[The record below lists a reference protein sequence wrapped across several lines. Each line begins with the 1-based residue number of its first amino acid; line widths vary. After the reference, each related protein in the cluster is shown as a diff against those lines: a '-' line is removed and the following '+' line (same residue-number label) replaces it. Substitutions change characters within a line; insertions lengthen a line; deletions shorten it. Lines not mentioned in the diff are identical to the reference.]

1 MDIVRR
7 ERGRGKVMTICES
20 IKKRYIRLSKGQR
33 KVAQYVIDNP
43 NVVATQVASEIGRL
57 AGVSESTVIRFCYAM
72 SLSGYSELQEK
83 MKQYILERDGVIP
96 VLPKTHA
103 SKRQNIQFNDV
114 LTKDMKELLTVLQ
127 QTDLQQCN
135 ATIQTIHE
143 AKNIYVVGLDEAFP
157 IAYSFYYQ
165 LGQLRENVHIVQNES
180 LNRGTDF
187 LQESSSTAVI
197 IISLDDQQE
206 GIAAITDLLKRKNTS
221 VITISNKTYVKL
233 KKVSSNYFD
242 LNKQGQLEDG
252 TVAMFAFVHALVKC
266 LVAKFEDCYQQ
277 QTNEQHKQTIRKSL
291 IEVS

>member
-1 MDIVRR
+1 
-7 ERGRGKVMTICES
+7 MTICES

-43 NVVATQVASEIGRL
+43 NAVATQVASEIGRL

-72 SLSGYSELQEK
+72 SLAGYSELQEK
-83 MKQYILERDGVIP
+83 MKQYILEKDGVIP

-135 ATIQTIHE
+135 ATIQTIHDAKEIYIVGFEE
-143 AKNIYVVGLDEAFP
+143 ALP
-157 IAYSFYYQ
+157 IAFSLYYQ
-165 LGQLRENVHIVQNES
+165 LSQLRENVHIVQNES
-180 LNRGTDF
+180 INRGIDF
-187 LQESSSTAVI
+187 LQTSSSSAVI
-197 IISLDDQQE
+197 VISLDDQQE
-206 GIAAITDLLKRKNTS
+206 GVAALTEVLKRKNTS

-252 TVAMFAFVHALVKC
+252 TVAMYAFVHALIKC
-266 LVAKFEDCYQQ
+266 LVAEFEDSYQQ
-277 QTNEQHKQTIRKSL
+277 QANKQQKQTIHKTL